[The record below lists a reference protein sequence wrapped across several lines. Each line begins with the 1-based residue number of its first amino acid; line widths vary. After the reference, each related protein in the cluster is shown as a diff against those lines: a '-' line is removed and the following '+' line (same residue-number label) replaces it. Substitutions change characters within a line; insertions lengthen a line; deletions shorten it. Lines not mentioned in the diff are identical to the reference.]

1 MENVSQKIVSL
12 LTLNKEAT
20 SLDVGSL
27 MEETLGCYSSS
38 HFWQSAWQTLLKA
51 INCSSITS
59 HIPSQALLREI
70 WFAHLFC
77 PELNMHD
84 RNKEQYLLSIIL
96 DLGGFFFGGGLGS
109 YEYN

>member
-38 HFWQSAWQTLLKA
+38 HF
-51 INCSSITS
+51 
-59 HIPSQALLREI
+59 
-70 WFAHLFC
+70 
-77 PELNMHD
+77 
-84 RNKEQYLLSIIL
+84 
-96 DLGGFFFGGGLGS
+96 
-109 YEYN
+109 